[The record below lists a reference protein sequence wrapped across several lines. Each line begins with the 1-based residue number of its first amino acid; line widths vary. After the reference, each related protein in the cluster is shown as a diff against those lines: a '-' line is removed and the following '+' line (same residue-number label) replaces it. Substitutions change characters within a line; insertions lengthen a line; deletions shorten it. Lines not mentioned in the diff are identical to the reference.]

1 VPDGERAAD
10 GARLSRAAAHRLS
23 LYLRCLTGWPAEA
36 GKVSS
41 GQIAQAVGVS
51 DAQVRRDLAALGH
64 LGRRGVGYEARDLAA
79 AIRAA
84 LGIDRTWRAVIVGV
98 GHLARALIRY
108 QGFRAQGFKVVG
120 LFDSDP
126 AKLGER
132 IGDLE
137 VEPVSRVGERVPELG
152 AELAVLTV
160 PAEAAQAA
168 ADVLVAA
175 GVRGIL
181 NFAPALLKLP
191 SRVRLVTVD
200 LAIQLEQLAFL
211 LQGGEPEAP
220 ETE

>member
-1 VPDGERAAD
+1 MPEERGTGGD
-10 GARLSRAAAHRLS
+10 RLSRAAAHRLS
-23 LYLRCLTGWPAEA
+23 LYLRCLAGWPADA

-41 GQIAQAVGVS
+41 GQIARAVGVS

-64 LGRRGVGYEARDLAA
+64 LGRRGVGYEAKDLAA

-98 GHLARALIRY
+98 GNLARALLRY
-108 QGFRAQGFKVVG
+108 QGFRAQGFEIVG
-120 LFDSDP
+120 LFDADP
-126 AKLGER
+126 GKLGET
-132 IGDLE
+132 IGELV
-137 VEPVSRVGERVPELG
+137 VEPVARVGERVPELG

-160 PAEAAQAA
+160 PADAAQPA
-168 ADVLVAA
+168 ADVLAAA

-191 SRVRLVTVD
+191 PRVRLVTVD

-211 LQGGEPEAP
+211 IQTGDAGPPESDA
-220 ETE
+220 